1 MIKTEELIRA
11 VRELAAASP
20 DAVYEP
26 DAGKYCEYT
35 RPACGNGCGCLI
47 GQAIVRCDPD
57 MKESL
62 VRFDDT
68 RSVERKPLELNTGLC
83 LSTSGNIV
91 GEAWLASVQDRQD
104 NGETWSDAVVGADS
118 ECPNE
123 QVAQ

>member
-11 VRELAAASP
+11 VRELAAESP

-26 DAGKYCEYT
+26 DASKSCEYT

-62 VRFDDT
+62 VRFDDI
-68 RSVERKPLELNTGLC
+68 RSVEWEPLELNTVVC
-83 LSTSGNIV
+83 LSTGGNIV
-91 GEAWLASVQDRQD
+91 GEDWLASVQDRQD
-104 NGETWSDAVVGADS
+104 NGATWRDAVAGADS
-118 ECPNE
+118 ECPNK

>member
-11 VRELAAASP
+11 VRELAAESP
-20 DAVYEP
+20 DAVYET
-26 DAGKYCEYT
+26 DAANCCEYT

-68 RSVERKPLELNTGLC
+68 RSVERKPLELNTGVC

-91 GEAWLASVQDRQD
+91 GEDWLASVQDRQD
-104 NGETWSDAVVGADS
+104 NGATWSDAVAGADWD
-118 ECPNE
+118 CPNE
-123 QVAQ
+123 QVA

>member
-1 MIKTEELIRA
+1 MIKTEDLIRA
-11 VRELAAASP
+11 VRELAAESP
-20 DAVYEP
+20 YAVYEP
-26 DAGKYCEYT
+26 DTWNSCEYT
-35 RPACGNGCGCLI
+35 RPACGNGSGCLI

-68 RSVERKPLELNTGLC
+68 RIVERKPLELNTGMC
-83 LSTSGNIV
+83 ISTRGNIV
-91 GEAWLASVQDRQD
+91 GKVWLASVQASQD
-104 NGETWSDAVVGADS
+104 NGATWSDAVAGADW